1 MRAKFSSGAP
11 SCRVKMSNM
20 IIRFYLLLLLLVV
33 LPSAAADLPGIPL
46 FIDEMVAK
54 HQFKRA
60 ELVQVLQRAQYKQAV
75 IDAISKPATIKPWPE
90 YRAAFINDKRI
101 NGGVKFWSQYETALK
116 LAEKQYGVP
125 QEIIVAVIGVETL
138 YGRNAG
144 KFSTLDALTTL
155 AFSYPP
161 RAEFFRSELENYLLL
176 AREQEWELFKV
187 QASYAGALGIPQF
200 MPSSY
205 LKYGVDFDNDDVVDL
220 LDDPVDAIG
229 SVANYLN
236 KYGWQRGE
244 LVAVR
249 ANVNEKICAGNIS
262 GARSVASWPEDG
274 ISPVVPVAGDKL
286 ALVLD
291 FTVAEGKEF
300 WLAFNNFQTI
310 TLYNNSIFYAMSVY
324 QLAEAVRIAR
334 AAAQ

>member
-1 MRAKFSSGAP
+1 MP
-11 SCRVKMSNM
+11 NM
-20 IIRFYLLLLLLVV
+20 HIPFYFILSLLFIS
-33 LPSAAADLPGIPL
+33 PGTAADLPGIPL

-60 ELVQVLQRAQYKQAV
+60 ELVQVLQRAQYQQAV

-90 YRAAFINDKRI
+90 YRGVFVNAKRI

-138 YGRNAG
+138 YGRNSG

-155 AFSYPP
+155 AFAYPP
-161 RAEFFRSELENYLLL
+161 RTDFFRSELENFLLL

-187 QASYAGALGIPQF
+187 QGSYAGALGIPQF

-205 LKYGVDFDNDDVVDL
+205 LRHAVDFDNDDVTDL
-220 LDDPVDAIG
+220 LDDPLDAIG
-229 SVANYLN
+229 SVANYLR
-236 KYGWQRGE
+236 KYGWQKE
-244 LVAVR
+244 QPVAVR
-249 ANVNEKICAGNIS
+249 VTVSEKACVGS
-262 GARSVASWPEDG
+262 TSVASNMAAWAEVGIIPET
-274 ISPVVPVAGDKL
+274 PVADGGL
-286 ALVLD
+286 ALLLD

-300 WLAFNNFQTI
+300 WLAFNNFQVI

-324 QLAEAVRIAR
+324 QLAESIRTAR
-334 AAAQ
+334 DRQE